1 MGVSLDALQHVQGR
15 CLNLYRAMR
24 YMFIQGC
31 KTLNGYSWL
40 GWTCL
45 AHLICMSFI
54 TGYRYFHLRLL
65 YQIDYKIPQAII
77 QLIAGFGRYPNAIAF
92 TLFTAILAI
101 ISLGIKPYCL
111 KAKMTRSLG
120 KLKIKAGDDCR
131 PKIISVTEIDQHRK
145 ETDLLDSEGVGLS
158 HYHNKKQ
165 DMEAVFNAR
174 VESIRMGLT
183 PRQVEITLSF
193 KAISKTCNYHEL
205 FSQLTGKTSFVVG
218 ESLNGVLSKSI
229 LDIPGGHLL
238 IAGTTG
244 GGKSNWFKATLLS
257 LIETTPF
264 AEFFLFDFK
273 GGVEFGPFGK
283 FSNVS
288 IEKDREGALRR
299 LRMIVDE
306 MNHRFSHLE
315 KAERTA
321 IEPKKDKMNH
331 LFVAVDE
338 ASLLYGKLERS
349 HEQSNEVAEAR
360 TLTNDIA
367 KRGRAAGI
375 SLILAT
381 QKITKETIDTSIQEN
396 ITGRMCFR
404 MNTLQGSM
412 IVLGNKLAMD
422 LSDIPGRAIWQCG
435 SDQIEVQ
442 APLLRNKDIAGAL
455 KSPRQTDHF
464 PLLLSEESIKQR
476 GDNPYLQN
484 FEATKGDKACH
495 EEKS

>member
-1 MGVSLDALQHVQGR
+1 MNGLHVVLHLNRR
-15 CLNLYRAMR
+15 CWKLYRAIK
-24 YMFIQGC
+24 YMFTHGC
-31 KTLNGYSWL
+31 RTLNSYSWL
-40 GWTCL
+40 GWGFFGYL
-45 AHLICMSFI
+45 VCMGFV
-54 TGYRYFHLRLL
+54 TGYRFLHLHLL
-65 YQIDYKIPQAII
+65 YQIDFKFSQVII
-77 QLIAGFGRYPNAIAF
+77 QFIARLGPYPNAIFCA
-92 TLFTAILAI
+92 LCTAILTI
-101 ISLGIKPYCL
+101 IFAGIKPYYL
-111 KAKMTRSLG
+111 KAKMAHSLG
-120 KLKIKAGDDCR
+120 KLKIRTGDNCY
-131 PKIISVTEIDQHRK
+131 PKIISVTELDQHRK
-145 ETDLLDSEGVGLS
+145 KLILDSEGIGLN
-158 HYHNKKQ
+158 HYKNKKQ
-165 DMEAVFNAR
+165 DIEAAFSAR
-174 VESIRMGLT
+174 VESIRVGDT
-183 PRQVEITLSF
+183 PRQVAIGLSF
-193 KAISKTCNYHEL
+193 KSIPRTCNYHDL
-205 FSQLTGKTSFVVG
+205 FSELTGKSSFAVG
-218 ESLNGVLSKSI
+218 ESLNGVLSKSM

-257 LIETTPF
+257 LIETTPL

-299 LRMIVDE
+299 LRIIVDE

-315 KAERTA
+315 KSERIA

-349 HEQSNEVAEAR
+349 DEQSNEVAEAR
-360 TLTNDIA
+360 NLTNDIA

-412 IVLGNKLAMD
+412 IVLGNKSAMN
-422 LSDIPGRAIWQCG
+422 LPDIPGRAIWQCG

-442 APLLRNKDIAGAL
+442 APLLRNKDIATAI
-455 KSPRQTDHF
+455 KKPQPTDHF

-476 GDNPYLQN
+476 GDNTYLQN
-484 FEATKGDKACH
+484 FEASKGDQECH